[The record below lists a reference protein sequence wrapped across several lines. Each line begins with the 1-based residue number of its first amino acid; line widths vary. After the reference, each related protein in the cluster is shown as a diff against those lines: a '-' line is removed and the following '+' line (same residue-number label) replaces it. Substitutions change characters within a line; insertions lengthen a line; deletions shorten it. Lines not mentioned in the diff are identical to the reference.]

1 MLARLPGV
9 TVSTRARI
17 HPRYITAVSDAS
29 PSSVAPATGATPTP
43 APTAA
48 PTAPPTAAPVKV
60 RDPWFDNAK
69 MLLVV
74 LVVVGHAW
82 TLLPLFADDAGSATA
97 KAFDK
102 SVYNFLYL
110 WHIPAFVIVTGYL
123 SRSFE
128 YTLPRLWQL
137 VTTVAVPYVIFEG
150 LLVAFRHTFLDVRFE
165 DVWLSPHWPM
175 WYLAAL
181 FCWRLMTPI
190 FKRMPAKVVV
200 AVVISLLAGL
210 FATDHLDNA
219 RVLGL
224 LPFFVLGLKMHEGHW
239 ALLRTRRARW
249 YGLAVLLL
257 LLVGS
262 RFIGDLVETEW
273 LYYRT
278 RYDEITPAADTDNL
292 RAFVIRTGMLISGL
306 VGAFAFFAV
315 VPRTRTWLTSLGG
328 ATLVVYLYHGFFVLG
343 AEALGYK
350 QLAAD
355 TWPLSWVVTTAV
367 AVAVAVLL
375 AWGPVS
381 RRLNLLIDPIGS
393 LTRWVRSRRRD
404 PSSA

>member
-1 MLARLPGV
+1 MP
-9 TVSTRARI
+9 
-17 HPRYITAVSDAS
+17 DAS
-29 PSSVAPATGATPTP
+29 PTSVAQEGTPRPERPRDAPA
-43 APTAA
+43 AA
-48 PTAPPTAAPVKV
+48 ART

-69 MLLVV
+69 VLLVV

-82 TLLPLFADDAGSATA
+82 TLLPLFADDAGSDLARRVDA
-97 KAFDK
+97 SA
-102 SVYNFLYL
+102 YHFLYL

-123 SRSFE
+123 SKSFE
-128 YTLPRLWQL
+128 YTKPRLRQL
-137 VTTVAVPYVIFEG
+137 VTTVVVPYLIFEG
-150 LLVAFRHTFLDVRFE
+150 LIVWFRATFLDVTFE

-181 FCWRLMTPI
+181 LCWRLMTPI

-200 AVVISLLAGL
+200 ATVISVLAGL

-249 YGLAVLLL
+249 YGLVVLLL
-257 LLVGS
+257 LALGS
-262 RFIGDLVETEW
+262 RWIGMLVETEW

-278 RYDEITPAADTDNL
+278 RYDEISPVLETDNL
-292 RAFVIRTGMLISGL
+292 RAFTIRISLLISGL

-315 VPRTRTWLTSLGG
+315 VPRTKTWLSAMGG
-328 ATLVVYLYHGFFVLG
+328 ATLVVYLFHGFFVLG

-350 QLAAD
+350 AIAAEL
-355 TWPLSWVVTTAV
+355 WPLSWLVTTAAAV
-367 AVAVAVLL
+367 AVALLL
-375 AWGPVS
+375 AWAPVA
-381 RRLNLLIDPIGS
+381 RRLTVLVDPVGEV
-393 LTRWVRSRRRD
+393 TRRRRRRRD
-404 PSSA
+404 RDPTSA